1 MHLNNDHTVRLTN
14 KRNLGVKNIFRLVFY
29 MYFVM
34 YTLKKGKG
42 TCRSGKNRVNVLCM
56 YNYCACSISYLQA
69 YQICRMTNI
78 PHSFYTVLD

>member
-34 YTLKKGKG
+34 YTIKKGKVHVDQE
-42 TCRSGKNRVNVLCM
+42 K
-56 YNYCACSISYLQA
+56 IE
-69 YQICRMTNI
+69 
-78 PHSFYTVLD
+78 